1 MFSGNTRPI
10 ATLCI
15 AASTIVPIA
24 ACPAALAAPG
34 DQIDKLTA
42 SDAAQFDQFGFGAD
56 IDQNVLVIG
65 ANQEGPTNTFVG
77 AAYVFNAETGA
88 QLHKLF
94 AADGEAFDFFGSN
107 VAVFAGTAAIAAVGD
122 DDGGDSAGAVYL
134 FDASA
139 GIQTAKLIAP
149 DAAASD
155 GFGQA
160 LDLHG
165 STVLIGA
172 PSNDDFGSSTGSAY
186 VFNAVDGSFV
196 RKILGSGTNTSDEFG
211 ASVAVHG
218 TLAVVGAPGA
228 SPNGRAYIFDLAAE
242 SEIAVI
248 PFPDNG
254 VNARFGSAVDTD
266 GTTVIIGA
274 EKANG
279 NQAES
284 GAAYLYDTA
293 GNFLRK
299 LTAPDGR
306 SSDDFGKYDVAV
318 QGNLALV
325 GASSHP
331 SHGGTLAGS
340 AYLFDVSTGA
350 LVDEVLPIDLGQR
363 DQFGRAVAL
372 SGSRALVSSPFD
384 SHTGPSA
391 GSAYLFDTGVTP
403 PMPCNDAD
411 FVPPFGLHDLADIN
425 AFTAAFTGSDPIA
438 DLSGNGLFDL
448 ADINQFIT
456 AFLAGCP

>member
-1 MFSGNTRPI
+1 MFSGHTRPI

-24 ACPAALAAPG
+24 AGPAALAAPG

-42 SDAAQFDQFGFGAD
+42 DDAAQFDQFGFGAD
-56 IDQNVLVIG
+56 MDQNTVVIG

-94 AADGEAFDFFGSN
+94 AADGEAFDFFGSKT
-107 VAVFAGTAAIAAVGD
+107 AVFGSTAAITAPGD
-122 DDGGDSAGAVYL
+122 EDTGSAYL
-134 FDASA
+134 FDVAA
-139 GIQTAKLIAP
+139 GIQTAKLLP
-149 DAAASD
+149 PGGTDSD
-155 GFGQA
+155 GFAQSVA
-160 LDLHG
+160 IHG
-165 STVLIGA
+165 STVLVGA
-172 PSNDDFGSSTGSAY
+172 PSSDDFGSSTGS
-186 VFNAVDGSFV
+186 VFIYNAVDGSFV
-196 RKILGSGTNTSDEFG
+196 RRVLGSGTNTSDQFG
-211 ASVAVHG
+211 WSVAVHG
-218 TLAVVGAPGA
+218 NLAVVGAPGRG
-228 SPNGRAYIFDLAAE
+228 PNGRVYLLDLAND

-248 PFPDNG
+248 DHPESG
-254 VNARFGSAVDTD
+254 INARFGSSVDTD
-266 GTTVIIGA
+266 GTTVVVGA
-274 EKANG
+274 ENGHG
-279 NQAES
+279 NQNYS
-284 GAAYLYDTA
+284 GSAYLFDAA
-293 GNFLRK
+293 GNYLREFI
-299 LTAPDGR
+299 APDGR
-306 SSDDFGKYDVAV
+306 TSDDLGKYDVAV

-331 SHGGTLAGS
+331 SHAGTLSGS

-350 LVDEVLPIDLGQR
+350 LVDEVLPNDLGQR
-363 DQFGRAVAL
+363 DQFGRALAL

-448 ADINQFIT
+448 ADINRFIT